1 MPAFLRL
8 IGVIV
13 LLQVLAW
20 VMLATYLASLHR
32 ERLEHR
38 WDRLHPAEAG
48 DTPARRAF
56 VRRAMRGYMRA
67 LRPRLAV
74 AVIVLPLAAILA
86 IIIIVNHD

>member
-8 IGVIV
+8 IGMIV
-13 LLQVLAW
+13 LLQLLAW
-20 VMLATYLASLHR
+20 GMLAAYLASLHR

-48 DTPARRAF
+48 DRQPRRAF
-56 VRRAMRGYMRA
+56 VRRAMREYMRV

-74 AVIVLPLAAILA
+74 GVIVLPLVAILA
-86 IIIIVNHD
+86 IIIVVNHD

>member
-8 IGVIV
+8 IGVVV
-13 LLQVLAW
+13 LLQILAW
-20 VMLATYLASLHR
+20 VLLAAYLASLHR

-48 DTPARRAF
+48 DTQPRRAF
-56 VRRAMRGYMRA
+56 VRRAMREYMRV

-74 AVIVLPLAAILA
+74 GVIVLPLVAILA
-86 IIIIVNHD
+86 IIIVVNHD